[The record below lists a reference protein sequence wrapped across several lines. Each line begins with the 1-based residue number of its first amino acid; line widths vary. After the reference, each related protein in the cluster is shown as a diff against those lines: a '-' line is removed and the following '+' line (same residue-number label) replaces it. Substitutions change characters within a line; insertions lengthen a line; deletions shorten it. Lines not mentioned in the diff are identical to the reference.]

1 MNRLSSIC
9 VFAGCLIVLAAS
21 EPPQNQSP
29 QSEPPQNQPSQN
41 QPAQSESPKSQSSQD
56 QSRQTHSPP
65 PTDMWGARANTSNET
80 IEGLVRD
87 VACPIQNL
95 DNHAT
100 SMGSKCVRECVKGG
114 SPLVILTKDDRLYFP
129 ISAKMPDADQRQVLM
144 PFVGKYVRASGIVF
158 ERAGT
163 HAIVITKIEE
173 MKDVAV
179 KDEE

>member
-1 MNRLSSIC
+1 MPATAEKKCYEKETRMMRPLKIGLLAC
-9 VFAGCLIVLAAS
+9 CGILLAAS
-21 EPPQNQSP
+21 QSP
-29 QSEPPQNQPSQN
+29 Q
-41 QPAQSESPKSQSSQD
+41 
-56 QSRQTHSPP
+56 T
-65 PTDMWGARANTSNET
+65 TDMAGARANVSNET

-100 SMGSKCVRECVKGG
+100 SMGGKCVQDCVRGG

-129 ISAKMPDADQRQVLM
+129 ISAKMPDTDQRRVLM

-158 ERAGT
+158 ERTGT
-163 HAIVITKIEE
+163 HAIVITEIKE
-173 MKDVAV
+173 MKEVRV

>member
-1 MNRLSSIC
+1 MIRPLS
-9 VFAGCLIVLAAS
+9 VCLLACCGIVLAVS
-21 EPPQNQSP
+21 
-29 QSEPPQNQPSQN
+29 QPSL
-41 QPAQSESPKSQSSQD
+41 
-56 QSRQTHSPP
+56 T
-65 PTDMWGARANTSNET
+65 TDMASSRANVSHET

-100 SMGSKCVRECVKGG
+100 SMGAKCVQECVKGG

-129 ISAKMPDADQRQVLM
+129 ISAKMPDKDQRQVLM

-158 ERAGT
+158 ERTGT
-163 HAIVITKIEE
+163 HAIVITEIKE
-173 MKDVAV
+173 MNDVMV